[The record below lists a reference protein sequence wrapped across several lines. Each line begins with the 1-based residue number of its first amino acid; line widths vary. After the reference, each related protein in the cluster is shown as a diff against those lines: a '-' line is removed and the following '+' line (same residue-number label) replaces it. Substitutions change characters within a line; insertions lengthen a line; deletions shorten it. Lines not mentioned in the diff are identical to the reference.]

1 LIELHVKQD
10 ICDLRPRHNHIIT
23 LSNIKYRIIGVLTFL
38 FLHISTSITSKE
50 DVSLQLPIYQP
61 VLENFVSDIN
71 EIARE
76 MFAESKAPGGAV
88 AVVKNGR
95 IVYEEGFGIKKIGED
110 ELIDVHT
117 AFRIASVSKTFAGT
131 LTGMLVNEGK
141 LNWDDSVQQYLPEFQ
156 LRNPEFAS
164 KLEVRHVLSQSTG
177 LIQHA
182 YTNFIEDGRSLKDM
196 IGALSEVKLMTEP
209 GKLFSYQNV
218 AYGIIEPVLY
228 AATGKDYNTLVKE
241 EIFGPLHMRDASI
254 DYQSMMDNEN
264 KAYPNYPRFGGW
276 SSGKISSTYYN
287 VPSAGGINASICDM
301 ANYMIALTGHRP
313 EVISRQVLDDIFTPQ
328 IQTNIRWK
336 YFSRWKDYK
345 KSFYG
350 FGWRIVDN
358 GDDRI
363 AYHGG
368 YVNGYRSQLAI
379 NTDEDVAICVL
390 SNSPSNF
397 SSKLV
402 PAFLTLYDEYKERLS
417 LEEDKQIAVKHLQ

>member
-1 LIELHVKQD
+1 M
-10 ICDLRPRHNHIIT
+10 RPRVNHIIR
-23 LSNIKYRIIGVLTFL
+23 LNYIRYQIIGVFTFL
-38 FLHISTSITSKE
+38 LLHISTSITSKE

-61 VLENFVSDIN
+61 VLESFVSDFN
-71 EIARE
+71 EMARE
-76 MFAESKAPGGAV
+76 MFSESKAPGAAV

-95 IVYEEGFGIKKIGED
+95 IVYGEGFGVKKIGES
-110 ELIDVHT
+110 ELIDVHST
-117 AFRIASVSKTFAGT
+117 FRIASVSKTFAGT

-141 LNWDDSVQQYLPEFQ
+141 LNWSDPVQQYMPEFQ
-156 LRNPEFAS
+156 FQNPEFAS

-182 YTNFIEDGRSLKDM
+182 YTNFIEDGRSLDDM

-241 EIFGPLHMRDASI
+241 EIFGPLRMQDASI
-254 DYQSMMDNEN
+254 DYQAMMDNEN
-264 KAYPNYPRFGGW
+264 KAYPNYARFSGW
-276 SSGKISSTYYN
+276 AAGRISSTYYN
-287 VPSAGGINASICDM
+287 VPSAGGINASISDM

-345 KSFYG
+345 KSYYG
-350 FGWRIVDN
+350 YGWRIVDN

-390 SNSPSNF
+390 SNSPSSY

-402 PAFLTLYDEYKERLS
+402 PAFLKLYDEYKERLA
-417 LEEDKQIAVKHLQ
+417 LEENSQITVTQLQ